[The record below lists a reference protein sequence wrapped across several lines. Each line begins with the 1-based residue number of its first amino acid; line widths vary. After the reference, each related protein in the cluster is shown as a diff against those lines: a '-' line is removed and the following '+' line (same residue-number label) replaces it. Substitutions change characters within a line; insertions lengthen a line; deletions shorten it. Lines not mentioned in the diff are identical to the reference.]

1 MGQWCNHMQFFF
13 SRKCSAVLDQYGSCI
28 MKLYLNH
35 GKSVLVVDKW
45 PSTGPITI
53 IRAGTAGIVRNI
65 VGTGPVV
72 QCLLG
77 RYWLC
82 TTKPYL
88 YEAKNILV
96 LENGPV
102 AVIPRAFKP
111 FIKWNLIRIMQA
123 FSLV

>member
-1 MGQWCNHMQFFF
+1 
-13 SRKCSAVLDQYGSCI
+13 

-45 PSTGPITI
+45 PSTGPITVI
-53 IRAGTAGIVRNI
+53 WAGTAGIVLYI
-65 VGTGPVV
+65 VGTGPVL

-88 YEAKNILV
+88 DEAQNILV

-102 AVIPRAFKP
+102 PAQLRSYRGLLNPLL
-111 FIKWNLIRIMQA
+111 NG
-123 FSLV
+123 S